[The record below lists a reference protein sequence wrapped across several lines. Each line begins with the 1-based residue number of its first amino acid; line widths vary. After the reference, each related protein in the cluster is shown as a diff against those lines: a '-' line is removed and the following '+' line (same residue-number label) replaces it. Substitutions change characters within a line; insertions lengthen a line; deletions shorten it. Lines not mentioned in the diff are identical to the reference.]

1 MIYFEL
7 IFIVTTMV
15 WRESN
20 LILLHMEYQL
30 SQHYLLKRL
39 FFPKELFWYS
49 YWKSNMKAYFWTLNS
64 NPLIC
69 VYNLMYVP
77 QRLDYY
83 CFTVCFKNKKC
94 KSSNL
99 SSFSRLFWPFWVPFY
114 SLFIVYIMKVC
125 QILFLQ
131 LVRWLCGFVLY
142 SASMAYYTVI
152 CWANFPGINPT
163 WWWYIILFIYYLI
176 WFASILMILWSSC
189 TCFLI
194 RQSISNKLNSEHNKN

>member
-1 MIYFEL
+1 
-7 IFIVTTMV
+7 MV

-142 SASMAYYTVI
+142 SVNI
-152 CWANFPGINPT
+152 LN
-163 WWWYIILFIYYLI
+163 YIDWFSHVVESIFFHYWNKSYFIMVYNLI
-176 WFASILMILWSSC
+176 FMLLDLGC
-189 TCFLI
+189 
-194 RQSISNKLNSEHNKN
+194 